1 MANARHHRIVESST
15 RARAAVTA
23 QHARQVLLFG
33 SIGVLDLLA
42 GVYLHFFA

>member
-1 MANARHHRIVESST
+1 MTNARHHRIVKT
-15 RARAAVTA
+15 PTPARTAATA

-33 SIGVLDLLA
+33 SIGVLGLLA